1 VIDALHGLQLI
12 LALNPGLTLLCAGV
26 LGALVGSF
34 LNVVILRLPRRM
46 EWEWRRDAHE
56 LLERSFDEPAHPS
69 FFHGRS
75 ACPSCGHPIRW
86 FENLPVLSWVALRGR
101 CRGCGTSISA
111 QYPLVEAGTGLL
123 FALVVHHFGPTPAA
137 AAGLVLTAALVAASG
152 IDLRD
157 RLLPD
162 SIVLPLLWAGLLLSV
177 GGVFVHPAQA
187 IFGAAAGYLSL
198 WSVFWLHHLLTG
210 REGLGYGDFKLM
222 AVAGAWFGP
231 QAILPVVFLAAC
243 LISVL
248 GLIHLRR
255 TGQGA
260 DTHLPFGP
268 AIGAAIW
275 AWMLFGASHLG
286 PWARQMGL
294 P

>member
-1 VIDALHGLQLI
+1 
-12 LALNPGLTLLCAGV
+12 
-26 LGALVGSF
+26 
-34 LNVVILRLPRRM
+34 M
-46 EWEWRRDAHE
+46 
-56 LLERSFDEPAHPS
+56 
-69 FFHGRS
+69 
-75 ACPSCGHPIRW
+75 
-86 FENLPVLSWVALRGR
+86 
-101 CRGCGTSISA
+101 
-111 QYPLVEAGTGLL
+111 
-123 FALVVHHFGPTPAA
+123 HHFGPTPAA

-162 SIVLPLLWAGLLLSV
+162 SIVLPLLWLGLLLSV
-177 GGVFVHPAQA
+177 NGVFVHSAQA
-187 IFGAAAGYLSL
+187 ILGAAAGYLSL
-198 WSVFWLHHLLTG
+198 WSVFWLHRLLTG

-260 DTHLPFGP
+260 DTHLAFRAGHRHGDLGVDDLRRRLSRSVGP
-268 AIGAAIW
+268 ATRLVRNRFLNA
-275 AWMLFGASHLG
+275 
-286 PWARQMGL
+286 
-294 P
+294 

>member
-1 VIDALHGLQLI
+1 MGDALHALQLT
-12 LALNPGLTLLCAGV
+12 LALHPGLTLVFAGV
-26 LGALVGSF
+26 LGCLVGSF
-34 LNVVILRLPRRM
+34 LNVVIVRMPRRM
-46 EWEWRRDAHE
+46 LWEWRRDAFE
-56 LLERSFDEPAHPS
+56 LLEQPFEEPAPAN

-75 ACPSCGHPIRW
+75 ACPSCGHRIRW
-86 FENLPVLSWVALRGR
+86 FENLPVLSWLALRGR

-123 FALVVHHFGPTPAA
+123 FLVVVYHFGPTPAA
-137 AAGLVLTAALVAASG
+137 AAGLVLTAGLVAASG
-152 IDLRD
+152 IDLRE

-162 SIVLPLLWAGLLLSV
+162 AIVLPLMWFGLLLSV
-177 GGVFVHPAQA
+177 AGVFVHPAQA
-187 IFGAAAGYLSL
+187 ILGAAMGYLSL
-198 WSVFWLHHLLTG
+198 WSVYWLHHLLTG

-231 QAILPVVFLAAC
+231 QAVLPVLFVAAC
-243 LISVL
+243 LISVV

-260 DTHLPFGP
+260 DTHLAFGP
-268 AIGAAIW
+268 AIAIAIW
-275 AWMLFGASHLG
+275 LWMVIGPSHLA
-286 PWARQMGL
+286 PWARLLGL